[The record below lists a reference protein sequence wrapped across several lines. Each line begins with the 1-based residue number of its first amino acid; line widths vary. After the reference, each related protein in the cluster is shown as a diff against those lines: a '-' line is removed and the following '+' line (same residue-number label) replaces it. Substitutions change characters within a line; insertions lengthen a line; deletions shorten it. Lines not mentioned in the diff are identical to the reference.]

1 MKRFALVVGLLGS
14 VALAADTKFELKG
27 DAAKGESTYKT
38 LCMACHGEKGM
49 GDGAASAALTPKPAN
64 FTDPANADRLTPE
77 HVYRTIKEGGAAVGR
92 SPMMV
97 AWAGT
102 LQEDQI
108 RDVAAY
114 VLQFKPAPA
123 KAAKKPAPKK

>member
-1 MKRFALVVGLLGS
+1 MKTLALVVGLMSGAA
-14 VALAADTKFELKG
+14 VAADAKFELKG
-27 DAAKGESTYKT
+27 DAAKGESIFKA
-38 LCMACHGEKGM
+38 LCVSCHGEKGQ
-49 GDGAASAALTPKPAN
+49 GDGPASAALTPKPAN
-64 FTDPANADRLTPE
+64 FTDPVTAERLTPE

-92 SPMMV
+92 SSMMV

-102 LQEDQI
+102 LKEDQL

-123 KAAKKPAPKK
+123 KKPAPKR